1 LSKQFATSN
10 SWVILSD
17 LLQREG
23 VARQH
28 LNSYNEFVTRGLQ
41 NIVDEIGEVEIET
54 VSTPY
59 KIKFGRLT
67 LGSPRVVEIDGSVSS
82 ILPMEAR
89 LRNLTYSAPV
99 LLEMTI
105 EEEGLPRDTTRQ
117 HIGDLP
123 VMVKSE
129 LCQLSNRSKEQL
141 IEAGED
147 PNDPG
152 GYFIIHG
159 AERVIVGLED
169 LSPNKILVDAEK
181 LSGTVTYKSRV
192 YSSVVGYRSKLE
204 LTLKQDGAINVKVP
218 SCPVDLPYVIVM
230 RALGIK
236 SDKDIA
242 DAVSPKAEI
251 QDLLEVS
258 FDKAAEAPTEKD
270 ALVYIGNRVAH
281 GMLEEFRVKRA
292 QSMLD
297 WGLLPHLG
305 KTDDRRFDKSMFLGE
320 AACKLLELR
329 LGWIEADDKDHYGNK
344 VIKFAGQM
352 LADLFR
358 TAFRNLVRDMKY
370 QLERTGQKRGGN
382 VVGAAI
388 RTGIITDKLNNAIAT
403 GNWGRG
409 KVGVTQLLDRTNYLS
424 TLSHLR
430 RVQSPLSR
438 SQPNFEAR
446 DLHATHFGRIC
457 PSETPEGVNCV
468 VPSTNIL
475 LTDGTQATIGEIGQ
489 NWQGTQLATVDIMH
503 DDMAQT
509 TIARY
514 IATDPTHDGTP
525 VYRVVTE
532 AGRELIATRDHPLL
546 TDNMTWKLAGDVEP
560 GDRVVVYPALEPVR
574 GLTRLSMQILTSK
587 SFPTSRSKWEK
598 ISVLSELKKQNLMPL
613 EGGNPKLPVLS
624 RIVGAIFSD
633 AHLHMGSSPFIQFS
647 LGTEDD
653 GREVQRD
660 LERLG
665 FKSSMKLR
673 TKHIVRPERQ
683 YDMHVYTV
691 TCYSKLLCT
700 LLEKLGAP
708 AGKKTD
714 TRFSIPSWIMEGAP
728 QIKWEFLSAFLGGD
742 GPKPSITHQ
751 IGKKYSI
758 SMPPIS
764 FHKVERLR
772 SNGLAL
778 AKQLSELLT
787 EFGCETLR
795 IVSKRDYMRAD
806 GELVTK
812 ISIVLGGSK
821 PTLEAVTQK
830 IGYRYSRTKQ
840 RQSLLAGE
848 YLRISRERIL
858 ERVEKK
864 KISARLYREGQFP
877 SQIAPIL
884 GESRKTIEHWL
895 YWDKYK
901 RTHKPKSLILP
912 FNEWRGR
919 NVITIGN
926 DDYVLEQ
933 IISKEPITG
942 VGDVRDVT
950 TTADSHNFIANG
962 FVTHNCGLVKNLALS
977 AIISV
982 SVPSQE
988 VEEKLWELGA
998 KQIRDADQK
1007 LQVDG
1012 CRIFMDGRFLG
1023 YVDDGDRLAKAF
1035 RKLRRE
1041 GQINPSASVLYVA
1054 PVNDKA
1060 YPRIY
1065 ISLSSGRVLRPLVV
1079 VESGRP
1085 LLNPELIEKV
1095 NAGQNSWR
1103 DLVEQGI
1110 IELIDANEEENCL
1123 VSMNPEDVTTKNTH
1137 MELFPAAMFGI
1148 AASIIPYPE
1157 HNQSPR
1163 NTYESAMAKQS
1174 LGFSS
1179 PTYPISP
1186 HVRQHLLVSPQA
1198 PVVRTRTLDLLKI
1211 DERPLGTNCV
1221 VAVLSFEGYNI
1232 EDAIIMNKSSVER
1245 GMARSFFYRLYEGEA
1260 KQYLGGMRDTF
1271 EVPAAESNIRG
1282 YRGEKFYRLLEGD
1295 GVVADESQVT
1305 GGDVV
1310 IGRTSPPR
1318 FMEEYKEFEIKGP
1331 YRRDT
1336 SVAVRPSESGV
1347 VDSIFMTENV
1357 EGGRMFKVRVRDM
1370 RVPEIGDKFASRHGQ
1385 KGVIGLVVPQED
1397 MPYTADGIVP
1407 DVIINPHAFPS
1418 RMTVGQFIESIA
1430 GKAASFRGSSVD
1442 GSAFAGESIDEM
1454 EKVLRSRGFEPT
1466 GREVMY
1472 DGKTG
1477 MKFATDVFV
1486 GVVYYQKLH
1495 HMVADK
1501 IHARAR
1507 GQVQML
1513 TKQPTEGRARGGGLR
1528 FGEMERDCLIAY
1540 GASMVL
1546 KDRLLDE
1553 ADKTEIYVCEK
1564 CGLIAYYDAKQRKY
1578 TCKIDGD
1585 QAKISTVVVAYAFKL
1600 LLQEMMSL
1608 NIAPRLQLKDKV

>member
-1 LSKQFATSN
+1 MSKQVQRSN
-10 SWVILSD
+10 SWIVLRD
-17 LLQREG
+17 LLEREG

-28 LNSYNEFVTRGLQ
+28 LNSYNELVSKGLQ
-41 NIVDEIGEVEIET
+41 NIVDEIGEVEVET

-59 KIKFGRLT
+59 KIKFGRIT
-67 LGSPRVVEIDGSVSS
+67 IGAARVVEIDGSVSS

-89 LRNLTYSAPV
+89 LRNLTYSAPI

-123 VMVKSE
+123 IMARSE
-129 LCQLSNRSKEQL
+129 LCQLSNRNREQL
-141 IEAGED
+141 IEVGED

-152 GYFIIHG
+152 GYFVING

-169 LSPNKILVDAEK
+169 LSPNKILVDSEK
-181 LSGTVTYKSRV
+181 VAGATTYKSRV

-218 SCPVDLPYVIVM
+218 SCPVDLPFVIVM
-230 RALGIK
+230 RALGVK
-236 SDKDIA
+236 SDKEIA
-242 DAVSPKAEI
+242 DAVSPKMEI

-258 FDKAAEAPTEKD
+258 FDKASEAPTDKD
-270 ALVYIGNRVAH
+270 SLVFIGNRVAH

-292 QSMLD
+292 LSMLD

-305 KTDDRRFDKSMFLGE
+305 KTEDRRFDKAMFMGE
-320 AACKLLELR
+320 AVCKLLELR
-329 LGWIEADDKDHYGNK
+329 LGWTEADDKDHYGNK

-457 PSETPEGVNCV
+457 PSETPEGVNC
-468 VPSTNIL
+468 
-475 LTDGTQATIGEIGQ
+475 
-489 NWQGTQLATVDIMH
+489 
-503 DDMAQT
+503 
-509 TIARY
+509 
-514 IATDPTHDGTP
+514 
-525 VYRVVTE
+525 
-532 AGRELIATRDHPLL
+532 
-546 TDNMTWKLAGDVEP
+546 
-560 GDRVVVYPALEPVR
+560 
-574 GLTRLSMQILTSK
+574 
-587 SFPTSRSKWEK
+587 
-598 ISVLSELKKQNLMPL
+598 
-613 EGGNPKLPVLS
+613 
-624 RIVGAIFSD
+624 
-633 AHLHMGSSPFIQFS
+633 
-647 LGTEDD
+647 
-653 GREVQRD
+653 
-660 LERLG
+660 
-665 FKSSMKLR
+665 
-673 TKHIVRPERQ
+673 
-683 YDMHVYTV
+683 
-691 TCYSKLLCT
+691 
-700 LLEKLGAP
+700 
-708 AGKKTD
+708 
-714 TRFSIPSWIMEGAP
+714 
-728 QIKWEFLSAFLGGD
+728 
-742 GPKPSITHQ
+742 
-751 IGKKYSI
+751 
-758 SMPPIS
+758 
-764 FHKVERLR
+764 
-772 SNGLAL
+772 
-778 AKQLSELLT
+778 
-787 EFGCETLR
+787 
-795 IVSKRDYMRAD
+795 
-806 GELVTK
+806 
-812 ISIVLGGSK
+812 
-821 PTLEAVTQK
+821 
-830 IGYRYSRTKQ
+830 
-840 RQSLLAGE
+840 
-848 YLRISRERIL
+848 
-858 ERVEKK
+858 
-864 KISARLYREGQFP
+864 
-877 SQIAPIL
+877 
-884 GESRKTIEHWL
+884 
-895 YWDKYK
+895 
-901 RTHKPKSLILP
+901 
-912 FNEWRGR
+912 
-919 NVITIGN
+919 
-926 DDYVLEQ
+926 
-933 IISKEPITG
+933 
-942 VGDVRDVT
+942 
-950 TTADSHNFIANG
+950 
-962 FVTHNCGLVKNLALS
+962 GLVKNLALS

-982 SVPSQE
+982 SVPTAE

-1007 LQVDG
+1007 LQTGG
-1012 CRIFMDGRFLG
+1012 CRMFMDGRFLG
-1023 YVDDGDRLAKAF
+1023 YVDDGERLAKAF

-1041 GQINPSASVLYVA
+1041 GQINPSASILYI
-1054 PVNDKA
+1054 PPLNESA
-1060 YPRIY
+1060 YPRLY

-1079 VESGRP
+1079 VEGGRP
-1085 LLNPELIEKV
+1085 LLTADLIGKV
-1095 NAGQNSWR
+1095 DVGQLSWR
-1103 DLVEQGI
+1103 DLVEQGNL
-1110 IELIDANEEENCL
+1110 ELIDANEEENCL
-1123 VSMNPEDVTTKNTH
+1123 VSMSEEDLSNRNTH
-1137 MELFPAAMFGI
+1137 MELFPASMFGI

-1211 DERPLGTNCV
+1211 DERPLGQNCV

-1232 EDAIIMNKSSVER
+1232 EDAIIMNRSSVER
-1245 GMARSFFYRLYEGEA
+1245 GLARSVFYRLYEGEA

-1271 EVPAAESNIRG
+1271 EVPSAESNIRG

-1295 GVVADESQVT
+1295 GVVSHESQVT

-1336 SVAVRPSESGV
+1336 SVAVRPSEAGV

-1370 RVPEIGDKFASRHGQ
+1370 RIPEIGDKFASRHGQ

-1397 MPYTADGIVP
+1397 MPYTAEGIVP

-1430 GKAASFRGSSVD
+1430 GKAGALRGSPVD
-1442 GSAFAGESIDEM
+1442 GSAFAGEHIEDL
-1454 EKVLRSRGFEPT
+1454 EKILRGRGFEAT

-1477 MKFATDVFV
+1477 KKFVTDVFV

-1564 CGLIAYYDAKQRKY
+1564 CGLIAFYDAKQRKY
-1578 TCKIDGD
+1578 TCKVDGD